1 MGNKTDLLDAG
12 KEREV
17 SVEEAIEYA
26 KSENIDYIET
36 SALSGSNVD
45 HMFRRISLS
54 VARALPEVAIHLEV
68 SYLPEGWMACF
79 NNTGTAADSGAA
91 SGLSVS
97 DISAVLSEEQP
108 QPDAAMAKQLSPS
121 QSQRTKSPLAAEAAS
136 LKQVFLNYWTGEIVT
151 ERPVHAAPLSDGLLY
166 AARDPDAF
174 GKGDHRG
181 MKERTSSCKTT
192 STFVSN
198 ASGSGSGNTSP
209 RSDSR
214 NNSTD
219 LDDYNG
225 LSESRRSMSRSKSD
239 NNKPRTCFSC
249 MCSIS

>member
-1 MGNKTDLLDAG
+1 MSA
-12 KEREV
+12 
-17 SVEEAIEYA
+17 EEAIEYA
-26 KSENIDYIET
+26 RSENIDYIET
-36 SALSGSNVD
+36 SALTGSNVD

-79 NNTGTAADSGAA
+79 NHTGTAADSGAA

-97 DISAVLSEEQP
+97 DISAVLSEEP
-108 QPDAAMAKQLSPS
+108 EVATVMAKQLSPS

-151 ERPVHAAPLSDGLLY
+151 ERPVHAAPLSDGILY

-192 STFVSN
+192 ATFVSN

-219 LDDYNG
+219 MDDYNG

-239 NNKPRTCFSC
+239 VKTRTCFSC